1 MPDVVLTP
9 RRRAERLKLRDRPRR
24 GIGSP
29 PHTTRVRG
37 RPSITSWSTVTVS
50 SDRSTPIRR
59 A

>member
-9 RRRAERLKLRDRPRR
+9 RRRAERLQLRGRPRR

-37 RPSITSWSTVTVS
+37 RPSITS
-50 SDRSTPIRR
+50 
-59 A
+59 

>member
-9 RRRAERLKLRDRPRR
+9 DIVERFKLRGRPRR

-37 RPSITSWSTVTVS
+37 RPSITS
-50 SDRSTPIRR
+50 
-59 A
+59 